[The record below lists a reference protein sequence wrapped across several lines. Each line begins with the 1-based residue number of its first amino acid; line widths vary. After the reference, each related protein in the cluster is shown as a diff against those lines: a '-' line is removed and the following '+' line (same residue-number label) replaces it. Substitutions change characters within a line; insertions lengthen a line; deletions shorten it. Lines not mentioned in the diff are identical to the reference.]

1 MKQEVRD
8 HGDYD
13 PCSPPRDPSPSR
25 SSRSNPRRNPVTG
38 ATGAPRPHQSLAKR
52 LLDLLTPPPEDLSIA
67 DVRNR
72 YKLLR
77 RQLFRTEHEITQVNN
92 CPPHPFDMYCSFR
105 CPNPLCP

>member
-13 PCSPPRDPSPSR
+13 PYSPPCDPCPSH
-25 SSRSNPRRNPVTG
+25 SSQSNPCRSPVTG
-38 ATGAPRPHQSLAKR
+38 ATGAPRLHQSPAKR
-52 LLDLLTPPPEDLSIA
+52 LLDLLTPPLEDLSTA

-77 RQLFRTEHEITQVNN
+77 RELCRTEHDITHVNN
-92 CPPHPFDMYCSFR
+92 CPPHPIDMYCSFP

>member
-13 PCSPPRDPSPSR
+13 PYSPPRDPSPSR
-25 SSRSNPRRNPVTG
+25 SLRSNPRRNPVTG
-38 ATGAPRPHQSLAKR
+38 ATGAPRSHQSPAKR
-52 LLDLLTPPPEDLSIA
+52 LLDLLTPSLEDMSTA

-77 RQLFRTEHEITQVNN
+77 RELCRTEHEITQVNN
-92 CPPHPFDMYCSFR
+92 CPPHPFDLSCSVR
-105 CPNPLCP
+105 CLNPSCP